1 MLKDR
6 TNPWV
11 TLSGALAALLII
23 PGCQGPPSPA
33 ELAQKALEAPS
44 DEEQELAAV
53 ALSQLASDKER
64 KPQLREE
71 AREHLRSV
79 LAKSQSPPVRL
90 ACIRGLASEWDYQ
103 SMPVLLDALDDE
115 SDLVRGDAAMAVE
128 RMMSVDLQVFG
139 YMYKDPPARREAA
152 SKRLRAHWEEWRKSE
167 NYKSWQERLK
177 KKRSQAG
184 A

>member
-1 MLKDR
+1 MVL
-6 TNPWV
+6 
-11 TLSGALAALLII
+11 LAI
-23 PGCQGPPSPA
+23 PGCQRPPFPA
-33 ELAQKALEAPS
+33 ELAQKALEAAS

-53 ALSQLASDKER
+53 ELAQLASDNEQ

-71 AREHLRSV
+71 AREHLRRV
-79 LAKSQSPPVRL
+79 LAESQSAAVRL

-115 SDLVRGDAAMAVE
+115 SDLIRGDAAMAVE
-128 RMMSVDLQVFG
+128 RMMSVDLQGFG
-139 YMYKDPPARREAA
+139 YQYNDPPAKREAA

-177 KKRSQAG
+177 KKRS
-184 A
+184 